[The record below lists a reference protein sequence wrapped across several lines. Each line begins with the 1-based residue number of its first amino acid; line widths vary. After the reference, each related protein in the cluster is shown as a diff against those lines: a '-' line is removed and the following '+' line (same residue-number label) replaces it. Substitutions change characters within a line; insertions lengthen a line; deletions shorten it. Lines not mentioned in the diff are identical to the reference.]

1 MSERMRPAGGPVSD
15 NPFGDED
22 TLAFERQRQAHRFLT
37 QETRYYIIQALL
49 GHPHHLASFD
59 ELEYLVPKNRSTI
72 DEHLDRLE
80 GKKLLTKYEY
90 TGDDSAQNQP
100 TEFWGFTE
108 FGIDLLYDFDYL
120 RYVPVLRVVQD
131 HLYVTEKIQRH
142 RDAPRPDLPE
152 SVADA
157 FDLPDEM
164 DSENRELLETEH
176 TALIEGGQLFDAP
189 TVDPDPDAET
199 EEDADRPIDELF

>member
-1 MSERMRPAGGPVSD
+1 MSERTKPPGTPVSD

-22 TLAFERQRQAHRFLT
+22 TLSFERQRQAHRFLT

-80 GKKLLTKYEY
+80 GKQLLAKYEY
-90 TGDDSAQNQP
+90 TGDESAQNEP

-108 FGIDLLYDFDYL
+108 FGIELLYDFDYL

-142 RDAPRPDLPE
+142 RDARRPDLPE
-152 SVADA
+152 SVAEA
-157 FDLPDEM
+157 FDLPEEM
-164 DSENRELLETEH
+164 DGENRELLETEH
-176 TALIEGGQLFDAP
+176 SALVEGGQLFDAP
-189 TVDPDPDAET
+189 PVDPDPDAET
-199 EEDADRPIDELF
+199 EGDADRPIDELF